1 MNYLQVRTIQN
12 IFVHVLSQINNV
24 HSTVV
29 RSTRI
34 IIISLNRLHLTRNGK
49 ETLFILLL
57 EELELYV
64 YVPDNIP
71 ESQRSLFE
79 F

>member
-1 MNYLQVRTIQN
+1 MYIVPGTYILYVPD
-12 IFVHVLSQINNV
+12 
-24 HSTVV
+24 STVV
-29 RSTRI
+29 HSTRI